1 MTKTPQQKW
10 NERNPE
16 KMLELNRRFAHRHK
30 QIAFRISKEEDKDLV
45 DWYDNLSKE
54 EKNNLLSSI
63 VDFMKEYKERSNT

>member
-10 NERNPE
+10 NERNRE
-16 KMLELNRRFAHRHK
+16 KMLETNRRFSQRHK
-30 QIAFRISKEEDKDLV
+30 QITVRISKEEEKDLV

-63 VDFMKEYKERSNT
+63 VEFIKEYKERSTL